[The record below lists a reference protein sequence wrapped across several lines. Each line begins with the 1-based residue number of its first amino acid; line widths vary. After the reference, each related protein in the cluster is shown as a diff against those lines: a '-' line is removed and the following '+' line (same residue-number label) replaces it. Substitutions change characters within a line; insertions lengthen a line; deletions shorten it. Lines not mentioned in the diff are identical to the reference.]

1 MVASIEC
8 RKVKLIAFIAQLQQ
22 EETINALE
30 NTIEQFEFTESNNV
44 STTITQA
51 ELNHFQRPIRE
62 NITVEDLVSEQNWQ
76 PIDENKM
83 DTIARKLDIKEPIEL
98 LMAQLK
104 S

>member
-1 MVASIEC
+1 MVATIEY
-8 RKVKLIAFIAQLQQ
+8 RKVKLIAFIAALQQ

-30 NTIEQFEFTESNNV
+30 NTIEQFEFPESNNV

-51 ELNHFQRPIRE
+51 ELNHFKRPIRE